1 MDLNILLHRLYVPS
15 QENPVDAPC
24 LILAVV
30 TLRTFALGNI
40 VLPREILPEYTRG
53 KCISGFIFPR

>member
-1 MDLNILLHRLYVPS
+1 MRWHVELKRDITEYILT
-15 QENPVDAPC
+15 
-24 LILAVV
+24 LAVV

-40 VLPREILPEYTRG
+40 GLPREILPEYTRG